1 MASSG
6 LQVRTGAATSVT
18 PCRDAARGW
27 RLTAAGL
34 YGATCGLTCGAAAE
48 ANTPP
53 VRGTRLV
60 PASWLQWPAT
70 MPWGLGHGTAPASCW
85 GEPELRV
92 PRLKPGVA
100 GPRPWRLPGR
110 CFLPRPWAR
119 RHTPPSWGAV
129 TRHLPGPSTHD
140 SIWGPRNTPASPL
153 CGDPQ
158 LSHTCKGPSAKC
170 RHVRDFRGGDRTP
183 WVLAFC
189 LQGGGFSHPLPSRGV
204 KSYFWLSAAISE
216 SRKLPGRDLP
226 AHSSVRVTGG

>member
-48 ANTPP
+48 ANAPP

-70 MPWGLGHGTAPASCW
+70 TPWGLGHRTAPASCW

-92 PRLKPGVA
+92 PRLKPGVV

-119 RHTPPSWGAV
+119 RHTPPSGVQSPATSRDRAHTTAFGALGTPQPAPRARTLSLV
-129 TRHLPGPSTHD
+129 TPAKAHLP
-140 SIWGPRNTPASPL
+140 NAA
-153 CGDPQ
+153 
-158 LSHTCKGPSAKC
+158 TCVISGVGTAHLGC
-170 RHVRDFRGGDRTP
+170 RHS
-183 WVLAFC
+183 AF
-189 LQGGGFSHPLPSRGV
+189 
-204 KSYFWLSAAISE
+204 KAAAF
-216 SRKLPGRDLP
+216 PTHFP
-226 AHSSVRVTGG
+226 AGE